1 MMSKHILP
9 FLCGVV
15 FAVWLYPP
23 RPTVEVDEMTRKQI
37 AYEVI
42 DYLEQEHFDTIA
54 AKRGIVLDKRRS
66 WF

>member
-23 RPTVEVDEMTRKQI
+23 RPTVKVDEMTRKQI

-42 DYLEQEHFDTIA
+42 DYLEQEKFDTIA
-54 AKRGIVLDKRRS
+54 AKRGIVLNERRS

>member
-1 MMSKHILP
+1 MKHVLP

-42 DYLEQEHFDTIA
+42 EYLEEENFDTIA
-54 AKRGIVLDKRRS
+54 AKRGIVLSSTKRS